1 MSTSSFCLFSSCG
14 GLRLNLLQRILT
26 RGLWLSEMLWVI
38 LSVLWF
44 CILIVPREEKK
55 VYLYSFVLLGTVRS
69 HGLFQLCKIV
79 DQVCR
84 GNLQKSLVGPCR
96 PWCPHGGM
104 TVGNR
109 FIYQVVKTVCRTPAR
124 SVFTIYRRSI
134 TIVTAIAGVYV
145 FLSSAKYVE
154 GCLLA
159 RSLSV
164 PSTEVRQK
172 LGHIPKPITQNRGLV
187 SNWLKTTKT
196 KGRISSTRKIV
207 I

>member
-14 GLRLNLLQRILT
+14 GLRLNRLN

-69 HGLFQLCKIV
+69 HGLFQLWKIV
-79 DQVCR
+79 DQVC
-84 GNLQKSLVGPCR
+84 LVGPCR

-134 TIVTAIAGVYV
+134 TTVTAIAGVYE